1 MTAEVTTASSISSGG
16 SRRTFAPHPNA
27 HAARSLASG
36 LSALAQREAELLAF
50 SQALGSPER
59 AAAEPARGIANSSD
73 AVMEAD
79 EERIQ
84 RLHAEDEAAVQE
96 ELKRYGEEAPPVQ
109 EIALLEY
116 WQRTSFHICTV
127 LLLTSSPRPR
137 QVYLAIACSPA
148 RRQIHCAEPGSILL

>member
-1 MTAEVTTASSISSGG
+1 MTAEVTTALSISSGG

-36 LSALAQREAELLAF
+36 LSALAQRKAELLAF

-59 AAAEPARGIANSSD
+59 AAAELAQGIANSSD
-73 AVMEAD
+73 AVMETD

-96 ELKRYGEEAPPVQ
+96 ELKRYGEQAPPVQ

-116 WQRTSFHICTV
+116 WQVRSAITILSPQRQTS
-127 LLLTSSPRPR
+127 LN
-137 QVYLAIACSPA
+137 
-148 RRQIHCAEPGSILL
+148 